1 MAVYIYF
8 AQLNV
13 ELFHVINNVGR
24 NVNDSIWMGL
34 TALGNKLVIWTLLF
48 IVAWR
53 FPKLLVTTLLAG
65 IFEIFISLPLKTFF
79 DAARPTDV
87 LIESSYH
94 LIGFKISGY
103 SFPSGHTMSAFA
115 IASAIALYS
124 RNLWVIISIL
134 TLASLAGISRI
145 MLGVHW
151 PVDVLV
157 GAALGGLC
165 GYAAIVLT
173 RNFSLNQLKIQWF
186 ILFMYFL
193 IASRLLWA
201 GTSYPSNQ
209 LYVYIMTAIALLL
222 SVTRFLQLLRS

>member
-1 MAVYIYF
+1 MAAYIYF

-13 ELFHVINNVGR
+13 ELFHTINNWGR
-24 NVNDSIWMGL
+24 NIHDIIWMGL
-34 TALGNKLVIWTLLF
+34 TALGNKLVIWTTLF

-53 FPKLLVTTLLAG
+53 FPKLLLVTLLAG
-65 IFEIFISLPLKTFF
+65 IFEIIISLPLKALF
-79 DAARPTDV
+79 DASRPTDV

-94 LIGFKISGY
+94 LIGFKISGH

-115 IASAIALYS
+115 IASAIIFYS
-124 RNLWVIISIL
+124 KKTWVVISIL
-134 TLASLAGISRI
+134 TLASLAGVSRI

-151 PVDVLV
+151 PADVLV

-165 GYAAIVLT
+165 GYAATLLVNNVSFTLP
-173 RNFSLNQLKIQWF
+173 KIQWF

-193 IASRLLWA
+193 ITSRLLWT

-209 LYVYIMTAIALLL
+209 LYVYIITVAALIL
-222 SVTRFLQLLRS
+222 SVTRLLQLLRN